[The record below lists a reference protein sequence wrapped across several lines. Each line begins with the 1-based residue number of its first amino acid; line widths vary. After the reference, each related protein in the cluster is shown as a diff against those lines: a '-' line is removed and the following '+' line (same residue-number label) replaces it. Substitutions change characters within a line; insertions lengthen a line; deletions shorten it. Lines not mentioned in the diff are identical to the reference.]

1 MRARELYKCRTLILC
16 DAAATLV
23 AAACLKDA
31 GAHVL
36 ALPPMR
42 RLIISYTLPD
52 TTLSALLQQ
61 LDAHHIRLDP
71 GSLQHWH
78 LKLLVFSE
86 EVQLS
91 NLSMPVPD
99 TKGTQAFSQLYQQH
113 PHGDCDDT
121 PEELRH
127 ER

>member
-16 DAAATLV
+16 DAAATIV
-23 AAACLKDA
+23 AAACLEQA
-31 GAHVL
+31 GIHTL

-42 RLIISYTLPD
+42 RLVISYTLPD
-52 TTLSALLQQ
+52 ITLSALLAR
-61 LDAHHIRLDP
+61 LDTHHIRLDP
-71 GSLQHWH
+71 SSLQYWH
-78 LKLLVFSE
+78 LKLLAFSE

-113 PHGDCDDT
+113 AHGDSDDT